1 MAGEVNQLEP
11 NMVQVEEEV
20 KTFEKKVA
28 QDEKQL
34 AARKE
39 EASQHDSK
47 IEELDEKST
56 KGKGLFTAMGDLI
69 DRDELF
75 TWEVQLEKEIS
86 NWFRKNLRVPLVQSS
101 ESNHYAKP
109 RAISWFKDS
118 AHDYIRRMNEMAKI
132 LESYQVEVERSERD
146 F

>member
-1 MAGEVNQLEP
+1 M
-11 NMVQVEEEV
+11 NMSQ
-20 KTFEKKVA
+20 TFIRFA
-28 QDEKQL
+28 
-34 AARKE
+34 
-39 EASQHDSK
+39 

-75 TWEVQLEKEIS
+75 AWEVQLEKEIS

-101 ESNHYAKP
+101 DSNHYAKP

-118 AHDYIRRMNEMAKI
+118 AQVHIEKMRQYAHILEAHGYSVKQIVTERPGKI
-132 LESYQVEVERSERD
+132 LYEDQYQIAAEPFND
-146 F
+146 TLL